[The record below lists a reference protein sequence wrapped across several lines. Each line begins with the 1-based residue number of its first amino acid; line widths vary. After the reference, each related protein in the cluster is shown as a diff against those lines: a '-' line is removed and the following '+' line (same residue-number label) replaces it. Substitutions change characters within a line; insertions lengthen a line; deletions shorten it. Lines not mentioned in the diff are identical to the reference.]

1 MDIHS
6 RPGQGTRV
14 CVRLPLDCERA
25 LAGEHRA
32 AQEQS
37 TIASLMPGQATTK
50 NVPRPTRS
58 LPPVEML
65 ALIDGRVKKS
75 A

>member
-1 MDIHS
+1 
-6 RPGQGTRV
+6 
-14 CVRLPLDCERA
+14 
-25 LAGEHRA
+25 
-32 AQEQS
+32 
-37 TIASLMPGQATTK
+37 MPGQATTK

-58 LPPVEML
+58 LPPVEVS